1 MLSGRDLVGLS
12 QGTEVLAC
20 AFSPLSFHIAHQV
33 LVEVISVI
41 LCYLADT
48 MHPVL
53 ESSEVQPCPTCQQP
67 PQSSSHPRSL
77 ALYITMPRAVT
88 TVPENSPGAK
98 HHPSATHSNHDPATT
113 GGAFSPHSGDL
124 GELCHWAHWTPAT

>member
-1 MLSGRDLVGLS
+1 MLNGRDLVGLS

-41 LCYLADT
+41 LCYLANT

-53 ESSEVQPCPTCQQP
+53 ESSEDQPCPTCQQS

-88 TVPENSPGAK
+88 TRPQNSQPGAK
-98 HHPSATHSNHDPATT
+98 HHPSATHSNHDPTTT
-113 GGAFSPHSGDL
+113 GGAFSPQGTL
-124 GELCHWAHWTPAT
+124 LW